1 MPTQKQKIVAKKIL
15 ENLGSDKPQTAGQ
28 ILKETGYSKAIIKNP
43 KMVLESKG
51 VLELFQKAGIT
62 QEKLAVKY
70 NELLDMELKETTI
83 SADTRRK
90 TLDDLSK
97 RIIDP
102 HEERT
107 KAQFQFINK
116 FVRIE
121 TAKEDTNEKEI

>member
-1 MPTQKQKIVAKKIL
+1 MPTLRQKKLVKKIL
-15 ENLGSDKPQTAGQ
+15 ENIGNDKPATAGQ
-28 ILKETGYSKAIIKNP
+28 LLKETGYSKSIVKNP
-43 KMVLESKG
+43 KMILESKG

-62 QEKLAVKY
+62 QEKLAMKY

-90 TLDDLSK
+90 TLDDLAK

-107 KAQFQFINK
+107 KAQYQFINK
-116 FVRIE
+116 FVKIE
-121 TAKEDTNEKEI
+121 TAKNEEEI